1 LIALLPV
8 KNSVDRLDILRTD
21 RYPTTVVSRVPDP
34 RGGGE
39 DHFWSGALGTWIRD
53 CLNGPSPLIGC
64 RSPLSFDD
72 LRDGTSL
79 ALLYLSH
86 IDRIEELAG
95 SLRDSPSRRLAALVR
110 SIARFYKIR
119 LNRLIVMTPPDIFTI
134 LNDRQPDG
142 RSGHEMNKLLLLLLG
157 CAVQGDSRSSFVT
170 RITRMEERV
179 QKALVEQIQKV
190 TEGTEVVVVSALA
203 VDGDVA
209 DRMERLLEG
218 RDDDYCTENT
228 ESDECS
234 STTGTSLNG
243 DTISTGTTIMTT
255 KIVDDRYE
263 SSIRSPSPT
272 MERHFVEVATYKA
285 EIRRLNHD
293 IMKNEDVI
301 RDFEDEIKEYE
312 RKEREYQEKNI
323 EMSRDASEAKA
334 LRDENDYLRLK
345 VEKLEKY
352 EKENKTM
359 KEKLDDLEL
368 LEIDNKSM
376 KSNIEKLKDDLHE
389 AQLKLEKNNHR
400 ATSQMELER
409 RMNDI
414 EKERREMHESI
425 INKNDEIERL
435 IGDLTRMET
444 LYKEQSAKN
453 SEMERQ
459 LNDSSLF
466 ARESLGNSLLDEMND
481 SKRSEIFDLKSENA
495 ILKTR
500 LESNASRVSVEWKDR
515 AENAERALEEQKRE
529 QKEETRLLESQLH
542 ELEFTLSQISTQ
554 FKDLQLEHSR
564 VLDERNESIENLQDA
579 RKKFTQ
585 FQSDFGQKIEEES
598 KAKIKDLER
607 NYEELE
613 KEMEDTKEGWR
624 EMEKAME
631 KLRKE
636 EYTLRERCSRLE
648 EESRSASMAA
658 ESAHRSKKM
667 VDGEKNALREK
678 LSLLEE
684 EVEQLRVR
692 LIESGDWKKR
702 AENAEKSLGE
712 KTSLIGDLESEG
724 RQLKHLMEMEV
735 AKTQRLRDDL
745 VGEKTRNADIIGR
758 IRGVCNAIAF
768 NGGRIDKEMDDIK
781 MIESI
786 DSIVLETLNT
796 AKRQEEAL
804 RMQGHL
810 QIAELTDLKRDIE
823 KLRRSENESLVEV
836 DDRVKKL
843 SEENTSIKEQVFLL
857 QEKNR
862 EQQIELAS
870 RLSEVNSYRREVEQ
884 MHHNTVQSQ
893 QTNSELAKLQVSL
906 RNLQHQEELLR
917 KDNGELRVLLE
928 VAEKSRADSGRAAE
942 ALQAM
947 HKALLADHDRLQSLH
962 DLLSQDYERSKS
974 EVVEMRHKLRNVK
987 PPISYAEYESM
998 RSTLE
1003 GERIARENRER
1014 NLADLRVDFET
1025 LRKEKDCLV
1034 RNCENLSQELRRV
1047 RIAESNN
1054 KSTTSELRAE
1064 MERMAR
1070 ELHRKDMEIGEL
1082 RKEIELLYAMNRQL
1096 KEDNREMF
1104 RQNEALLKENH
1115 SLHSRFLNDK
1125 DSRFI
1130 EQRDFQE
1137 RMNELHR
1144 KQERLEGQIVEQY
1157 KTLENMNRQKTKQP
1171 TFVKRTVKALI
1182 PKKSRSME
1190 KASGGSTGSTTEES
1204 SAYSADEAPIYANA
1218 YGFDEAT
1225 LHPTSSSSEDADRY
1239 EVVGQRIK
1247 ATSVPP
1253 GIGNGSGIRPRNG
1266 MMGGSVRITSNNSPT
1281 KQRPH
1286 PLYDDRDIYASL
1298 NDSHLLPSSSPSFSS
1313 TLPPRAPQ
1321 RGSSVSSS
1329 MRLRPPPPPYGTSST
1344 TPNRGRPPPPSY
1356 GMRTSTPLGSN
1367 SSPSP
1372 HDFRP
1377 SYSST
1382 PKSADRSVSPVGR
1395 NVVKEGE
1402 KRDFIRDP
1410 AERVDKAMS
1419 IYENVDGN
1427 STLPA
1432 KPNESTVWYEY
1443 GCV

>member
-1 LIALLPV
+1 
-8 KNSVDRLDILRTD
+8 
-21 RYPTTVVSRVPDP
+21 
-34 RGGGE
+34 
-39 DHFWSGALGTWIRD
+39 
-53 CLNGPSPLIGC
+53 
-64 RSPLSFDD
+64 
-72 LRDGTSL
+72 
-79 ALLYLSH
+79 
-86 IDRIEELAG
+86 
-95 SLRDSPSRRLAALVR
+95 
-110 SIARFYKIR
+110 
-119 LNRLIVMTPPDIFTI
+119 MTPPDILTI
-134 LNDRQPDG
+134 LNDTQDG

-157 CAVQGDSRSSFVT
+157 CAVQGESRSSFVT
-170 RITRMEERV
+170 RITRMEEGI

-190 TEGTEVVVVSALA
+190 TEGTEVVVVSALS
-203 VDGDVA
+203 VDGDIA
-209 DRMERLLEG
+209 DRMDRLLEG
-218 RDDDYCTENT
+218 RDDDYCTQDT
-228 ESDECS
+228 ESDEC

-243 DTISTGTTIMTT
+243 DAPVSRIVTLSDERYVST
-255 KIVDDRYE
+255 
-263 SSIRSPSPT
+263 IRSPSPT
-272 MERHFVEVATYKA
+272 LTPSDRHLIVEMAACKSKIRQLNNIITDKEEMMEK
-285 EIRRLNHD
+285 
-293 IMKNEDVI
+293 M
-301 RDFEDEIKEYE
+301 EDELHESQQ
-312 RKEREYQEKNI
+312 RQREYQERNVLLSK
-323 EMSRDASEAKA
+323 DAADARS
-334 LRDENDYLRLK
+334 LRDDNDGLRQRL
-345 VEKLEKY
+345 ERLEKY
-352 EKENKTM
+352 EKDHHRM
-359 KEKLDDLEL
+359 KDQLEDLEL
-368 LEIDNKSM
+368 IRIDKKRLEST
-376 KSNIEKLKDDLHE
+376 IEELKDKL
-389 AQLKLEKNNHR
+389 LKAELNLERNINR
-400 ATSQMELER
+400 ATSTMELEGR
-409 RMNDI
+409 INSF
-414 EKERREMHESI
+414 EKERREMHDDI
-425 INKNDEIERL
+425 TKKNGEIERL
-435 IGDLTRMET
+435 IAELSRVES
-444 LYKEQSAKN
+444 LYKEQSIKN
-453 SEMERQ
+453 SEMEKQ
-459 LNDSSLF
+459 LNDSSLL

-481 SKRSEIFDLKSENA
+481 SKRSEIFDLRSENI

-500 LESNASRVSVEWKDR
+500 LESNDHVSVEWKER
-515 AENAERALEEQKRE
+515 AERAERALED
-529 QKEETRLLESQLH
+529 QKEEQRLVERQLN
-542 ELEFTLSQISTQ
+542 ELECTLS
-554 FKDLQLEHSR
+554 DLSREYKEMKSEHER
-564 VLDERNESIENLQDA
+564 VLDERNESIENLMDA

-585 FQSDFGQKIEEES
+585 FQSEFGRKIEEES
-598 KAKIKDLER
+598 KAKPIPPSGVSNLIAALLSQIQDLER

-613 KEMEDTKEGWR
+613 R
-624 EMEKAME
+624 EMEEARESRRELEKTVE
-631 KLRKE
+631 KLRRDEYEWKE
-636 EYTLRERCSRLE
+636 KCDRLE
-648 EESRSASMAA
+648 EESRSASHSLEFAN
-658 ESAHRSKKM
+658 RSKKM
-667 VDGEKNALREK
+667 VDGEKSALREK

-702 AENAEKSLGE
+702 AEMAEKNLGE
-712 KTSLIGDLESEG
+712 KSSVIGDLESEG
-724 RQLKHLMEMEV
+724 RQLKHLMEMEM

-758 IRGVCNAIAF
+758 IRGVCKAIET
-768 NGGRIDKEMDDIK
+768 NGGRIDPNMDDIK

-786 DSIVLETLNT
+786 DSIILEALNT
-796 AKRQEEAL
+796 ARRQEEAL
-804 RMQGHL
+804 ILQGHL
-810 QIAELTDLKRDIE
+810 QIEELTDLKRTIE
-823 KLRRSENESLVEV
+823 KLKRSENESLVEV

-843 SEENTSIKEQVFLL
+843 SDENKSIKEQVFLL

-870 RLSEVNSYRREVEQ
+870 RVSEVNSYSREVER
-884 MHHNTVQSQ
+884 MHHNAVQSQ
-893 QTNSELAKLQVSL
+893 QTNGELAKLQVSL

-917 KDNGELRVLLE
+917 KDNSELRVLLE
-928 VAEKSRADSGRAAE
+928 VAEKSRGDSGKAAE

-974 EVVEMRHKLRNVK
+974 EVIEMRHKLRHAK

-1025 LRKEKDCLV
+1025 LRKEKECLV

-1054 KSTTSELRAE
+1054 KNSNSELRGE
-1064 MERMAR
+1064 MERMVR
-1070 ELHRKDMEIGEL
+1070 ELQRKDMEI
-1082 RKEIELLYAMNRQL
+1082 IELKKEVEWLRRQL
-1096 KEDNREMF
+1096 KEDSRELF

-1115 SLHSRFLNDK
+1115 DLHSRLLNDK
-1125 DSRFI
+1125 DSRFH

-1137 RMNELHR
+1137 RLNALHR
-1144 KQERLEGQIVEQY
+1144 NQERLEGKIMEHY
-1157 KTLENMNRQKTKQP
+1157 KTLDNVNRQKTKQP

-1204 SAYSADEAPIYANA
+1204 SAYSADEAPIYSNA
-1218 YGFDEAT
+1218 YGNQPADSPIIEEKPAISSQRPAPVFFPSGILYTPRLNRKTDAIMKVTRTLTEKRTRRFDEAT
-1225 LHPTSSSSEDADRY
+1225 LQPTSSSSEEADRY
-1239 EVVGQRIK
+1239 DVIGRGIK

-1253 GIGNGSGIRPRNG
+1253 GIGNGSGLRPRNG
-1266 MMGGSVRITSNNSPT
+1266 TIGGSVRVTSNNSPT

-1298 NDSHLLPSSSPSFSS
+1298 NDSHLLPSSIPSSS

-1356 GMRTSTPLGSN
+1356 GMRTSTPLGS
-1367 SSPSP
+1367 SSTPSP
-1372 HDFRP
+1372 LDFRP
-1377 SYSST
+1377 QYSST
-1382 PKSADRSVSPVGR
+1382 PKSADRSLSPVGR

-1427 STLPA
+1427 STVPA